1 MKVSSMSRMY
11 FDRNSKPKDSEIMMR
26 PLEAE
31 ALSFLLPLSTDYPG
45 IEQWFSTKV
54 VPGLRD
60 ESRTLLRVER
70 QGELVG
76 LGIAKKEHNE
86 RKICTVRVAPSHVGR
101 GIGVRIFDSLLK
113 WLDEDK
119 PLLTVNDNKLPIFER
134 IFDYYGF
141 NLTSHIK
148 GLYLPSSVEL
158 GFNECK
164 SKNKNQILSNKS
176 FFVQTADG

>member
-1 MKVSSMSRMY
+1 MQ
-11 FDRNSKPKDSEIMMR
+11 

-60 ESRTLLRVER
+60 GSRTLLRVER
-70 QGELVG
+70 QGGLVG
-76 LGIAKKEHNE
+76 LGIAKKEDNE

-119 PLLTVNDNKLPIFER
+119 PLLTVNDNKLPMFER
-134 IFDYYGF
+134 IFEYYGF
-141 NLTSHIK
+141 NLTSHTE
-148 GLYLPSSVEL
+148 GLYLPSSVEV
-158 GFNECK
+158 GFNEWK
-164 SKNKNQILSNKS
+164 PKNIKKILPDKP
-176 FFVQTADG
+176 FLVQTTDG